1 MKHPLKVFE
10 EKRKVV
16 EIDVKQVIYFI
27 REVSKEKI
35 QNCWRKTQIA
45 KKRMKKTFM
54 KSQQLLI
61 KRIALEVDISKLTKE
76 EIFEWFQQFNIILKI
91 VENSDLLSDKEISEM
106 VTIVH

>member
-45 KKRMKKTFM
+45 K
-54 KSQQLLI
+54 I
-61 KRIALEVDISKLTKE
+61 EEDIYEVTAAINE
-76 EIFEWFQQFNIILKI
+76 EDSFSSRYF
-91 VENSDLLSDKEISEM
+91 
-106 VTIVH
+106 